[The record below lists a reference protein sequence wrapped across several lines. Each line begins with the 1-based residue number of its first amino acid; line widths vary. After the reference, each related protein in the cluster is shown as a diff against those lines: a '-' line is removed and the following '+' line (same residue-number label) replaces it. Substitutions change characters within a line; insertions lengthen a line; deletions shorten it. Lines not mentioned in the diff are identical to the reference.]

1 MIFIANVF
9 PKLQPVKNFVKP
21 LPKKCPFRTLSES
34 QHVKVSQI
42 LAKSPLEH
50 IYHVFPSFSGNLIWK
65 MSPLVRGEV
74 LQGFVDT
81 LRADGKY
88 PVQDC
93 QNLQLKIQTH
103 LSEKRK
109 KFTQFSVQFP
119 ESTSDFKHF
128 EKKDVGHR

>member
-9 PKLQPVKNFVKP
+9 PKLQPVKNFLKP
-21 LPKKCPFRTLSES
+21 LSKKCPFRTLSES

-42 LAKSPLEH
+42 LAKSLLEH
-50 IYHVFPSFSGNLIWK
+50 IYHVFPSFSVNLIWK

-109 KFTQFSVQFP
+109 NFTRFSVQFP

-128 EKKDVGHR
+128 EKKDVGHS